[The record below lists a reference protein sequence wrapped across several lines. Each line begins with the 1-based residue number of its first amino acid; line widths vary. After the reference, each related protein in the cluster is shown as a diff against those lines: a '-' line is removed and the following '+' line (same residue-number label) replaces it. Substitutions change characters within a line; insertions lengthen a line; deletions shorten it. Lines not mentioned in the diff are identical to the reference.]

1 MVSLAKDCHN
11 HRMRENATQD
21 SIDAVRLDASRQL
34 DPERKSEFGQFM
46 TPAAI
51 AAFMASLFSA
61 TPKTIRLLDAG
72 AGVGSLTNA
81 FLARF
86 QGSTASVEAWEIDP
100 VLKMYLADTLASHA
114 RAGLTSTIHNSDFI
128 EDAVWNISMGGGMRF
143 THAILNPPYRKIKS
157 DSKHRYLL
165 RDVGVETVNLY
176 TAFLALAILL
186 MEEGGEIVAIVPR
199 SFCNGTY
206 YRPFREQ
213 LLRSCAIEH
222 IHVFEA
228 RNKAFSD
235 DDVLQ
240 ENIIVKLKKAGAQG
254 EVTVSESHDSTF
266 SDYHERALSFGQI
279 VKDGDAERFI
289 HIPVLANAG
298 DGAHGLFRH
307 SLKELGIEVCT
318 GPVVDFRLREH
329 CRAEPE
335 PGTVPLIYAHH
346 FSDGKLVYPKAHK
359 KPNAILLAE
368 ETRKWLM
375 PKGFY
380 VLTKRFTSKEERR
393 RVAAFVLDP
402 SELPAPF
409 YGFENHLNVFHVA
422 KHGMDKEIALGLAL
436 FLNSTVVDSHF
447 RIFSGHTQ
455 VNATDLR
462 QMRYPSHEQLL
473 ELGRLATAET
483 QDQAAI
489 DQLIKEVET
498 RWQSK

>member
-1 MVSLAKDCHN
+1 MGEIAIQS
-11 HRMRENATQD
+11 
-21 SIDAVRLDASRQL
+21 SIDAARLDVGSSLEAN
-34 DPERKSEFGQFM
+34 RKSELGQFM

-51 AAFMASLFSA
+51 ATFMTSLFSA
-61 TPKTIRLLDAG
+61 TTKTIHLLDAG
-72 AGVGSLTNA
+72 AGVGSLTSA
-81 FLARF
+81 FLDRF
-86 QGSTASVEAWEIDP
+86 QSSTALVEAWEIDP
-100 VLKMYLADTLASHA
+100 LLKMHLADMLASYA
-114 RAGLTSTIHNSDFI
+114 RAGLASTIHNSDFI
-128 EDAVWNISMGGGMRF
+128 EDAVWNISMEGGQRF

-157 DSKHRYLL
+157 DSKYRYLL
-165 RDVGVETVNLY
+165 RDVGIETVNLY

-186 MEEGGEIVAIVPR
+186 MEEDGEIVAIVPR

-213 LLRSCAIEH
+213 LLQSCAIEH

-240 ENIIVKLKKAGAQG
+240 ENIIVKLKKAGTQG
-254 EVTVSESHDSTF
+254 AVTVSESHDATF
-266 SDYHERALSFGQI
+266 SDYHARALPFGRI

-298 DGAHGLFRH
+298 DGTHGLFSH

-318 GPVVDFRLREH
+318 GPVVDFRLRGH
-329 CRAEPE
+329 CRPEPD

-346 FSDGKLVYPKAHK
+346 FSDGKLVYPKTHK

-380 VLTKRFTSKEERR
+380 VLTKRFSSKEERR
-393 RVAAFVLDP
+393 RVVAFVIDP
-402 SELPAPF
+402 NELPAPF
-409 YGFENHLNVFHVA
+409 YGFENHLNVFHIA
-422 KHGMDKEIALGLAL
+422 KHGMDKETALGMAL

-447 RIFSGHTQ
+447 RVFSGHTQ

-473 ELGRLATAET
+473 ELGRLATAEAR
-483 QDQAAI
+483 DQAAI
-489 DQLIKEVET
+489 DRLIKEVET

>member
-1 MVSLAKDCHN
+1 MGETV
-11 HRMRENATQD
+11 TQN
-21 SIDAVRLDASRQL
+21 STDAVRLDASRRP
-34 DPERKSEFGQFM
+34 DPNRKSELGQFM

-51 AAFMASLFSA
+51 ATFMASLFSA
-61 TPKTIRLLDAG
+61 TSRTIHLLDAG
-72 AGVGSLTNA
+72 AGVGSLTSA
-81 FLARF
+81 FLDRF
-86 QGSTASVEAWEIDP
+86 QSSTASIEAWEIDP
-100 VLKMYLADTLASHA
+100 TLKMVLADTLASHA
-114 RAGLTSTIHNSDFI
+114 RAGLASTIHNSDFI
-128 EDAVWNISMGGGMRF
+128 EDAVWNISMGGGRRF

-165 RDVGVETVNLY
+165 RDVGIETVNLY

-186 MEEGGEIVAIVPR
+186 MEEKGEIVTIVPR
-199 SFCNGTY
+199 SFCNGAY

-240 ENIIVKLKKAGAQG
+240 ENIIIKLKKAGTQG
-254 EVTVSESHDSTF
+254 DVTVSESHDSTF
-266 SDYHERALSFGQI
+266 SDYHARALPFGRI
-279 VKDGDAERFI
+279 VKDDDAERFV

-298 DGAHGLFRH
+298 DDAHGLFSH

-335 PGTVPLIYAHH
+335 LGTVPLIYAHH
-346 FSDGKLVYPKAHK
+346 FSGGKLVYPKAHK

-375 PKGFY
+375 PNGFY
-380 VLTKRFTSKEERR
+380 VLTKRFSSKEERR
-393 RVAAFVLDP
+393 RVVAYVIDP
-402 SELPAPF
+402 SELPEPF

-422 KHGMDKEIALGLAL
+422 KHGIDKETALGLAL

-447 RIFSGHTQ
+447 RTFSGHTQ

-462 QMRYPSHEQLL
+462 QMRYPSHKQLL
-473 ELGRLATAET
+473 ELGRLATAEARG
-483 QDQAAI
+483 QAAI

>member
-1 MVSLAKDCHN
+1 MG
-11 HRMRENATQD
+11 EIATQN
-21 SIDAVRLDASRQL
+21 SIDAVGLNASRQL
-34 DPERKSEFGQFM
+34 DPDRKSEFGQFM

-51 AAFMASLFSA
+51 ATFMASLFSNI
-61 TPKTIRLLDAG
+61 TKTIHLLDAG

-81 FLARF
+81 FLNRF
-86 QGSTASVEAWEIDP
+86 QSTTASVEAWEIDP
-100 VLKMYLADTLASHA
+100 LLKRHLADTLASFV
-114 RAGLTSTIHNSDFI
+114 RAGLAGTIHDADFI
-128 EDAVWNISMGGGMRF
+128 EDAAWNISMGGGSRF

-165 RDVGVETVNLY
+165 REVGIETVNLY

-186 MEEGGEIVAIVPR
+186 MEKEGEIVAIVPR

-213 LLRSCAIEH
+213 LLQSCAIEH

-240 ENIIVKLKKAGAQG
+240 ENIIVKLKKAGVQG
-254 EVTVSESHDSTF
+254 DVTVSESHDSTF
-266 SDYHERALSFGQI
+266 GDYHERALPFGQI

-298 DGAHGLFRH
+298 DGTHGLFSH

-329 CRAEPE
+329 CRPEPE
-335 PGTVPLIYAHH
+335 PGTAPLIYAHH

-359 KPNAILLAE
+359 KPNAILLTE

-375 PKGFY
+375 PKGSY
-380 VLTKRFTSKEERR
+380 VLTKRFSSKEERR
-393 RVAAFVLDP
+393 RVVAFVIDP
-402 SELPAPF
+402 NELPAPF
-409 YGFENHLNVFHVA
+409 YGFENHLNVFHIA
-422 KHGMDKEIALGLAL
+422 KHGMDKETALGLAL

-473 ELGRLATAET
+473 ELGRLATAEAH
-483 QDQAAI
+483 DQAAI
-489 DQLIKEVET
+489 DQLIKEVEA
-498 RWQSK
+498 RWQPK

>member
-1 MVSLAKDCHN
+1 MGEIAIQGSTDAARLGVGSSHT
-11 HRMRENATQD
+11 AT
-21 SIDAVRLDASRQL
+21 
-34 DPERKSEFGQFM
+34 RKAELGQFM

-51 AAFMASLFSA
+51 ATFMASLFS
-61 TPKTIRLLDAG
+61 TPTRPIYLLDAG
-72 AGVGSLTNA
+72 AGAGSLTGA
-81 FLARF
+81 FLDRF
-86 QGSTASVEAWEIDP
+86 QGSTTSIKAWEIDP
-100 VLKMYLADTLASHA
+100 LLKMHLADTLASHA
-114 RAGLTSTIHNSDFI
+114 RAGLASTIHNSDFI
-128 EDAVWNISMGGGMRF
+128 EDAVWNISMEGGQRF

-157 DSKHRYLL
+157 DSRHRYLL
-165 RDVGVETVNLY
+165 RDVGIETVNLY
-176 TAFLALAILL
+176 TAFLALSILL
-186 MEEGGEIVAIVPR
+186 TEEAGEIVAIVPR

-206 YRPFREQ
+206 YRPFRVQ

-240 ENIIVKLKKAGAQG
+240 ENIIIKLRKAGAQG
-254 EVTVSESHDSTF
+254 AVIVSESHDATF
-266 SDYHERALSFGQI
+266 DDYHKRALPFDQI

-289 HIPVLANAG
+289 HIPMLANAD
-298 DGAHGLFRH
+298 DGAHGLFSH

-329 CRAEPE
+329 CHAEPE
-335 PGTVPLIYAHH
+335 SGTVPLIYAHH
-346 FSDGKLVYPKAHK
+346 FSDGKLVYPKTHK

-380 VLTKRFTSKEERR
+380 VLTKRFSSKEERR
-393 RVAAFVLDP
+393 RVVAFVIDP
-402 SELPAPF
+402 NELPAPF
-409 YGFENHLNVFHVA
+409 YGFENHLNVFHIA
-422 KHGMDKEIALGLAL
+422 KHGMDKETALGLAL
-436 FLNSTVVDSHF
+436 FLNSTVVDTHF

-473 ELGRLATAET
+473 ELGRLVTAEA